1 MKASVKWIENLE
13 FVGVTEGGH
22 EIPMAGSARE
32 DGTKRGPSPMELT
45 LAAVGGC
52 SSIDVISILGK
63 SRQDVVDCVAEVE
76 GTRVDTTPRL
86 FSAIHMHFV
95 VSGHGLDPA
104 AVERAVRLSAEKY
117 CSVSLMLGKAV
128 DITHDFEIVE
138 AG

>member
-1 MKASVKWIENLE
+1 MKASVKWIDNLE
-13 FVGVTEGGH
+13 FVGLTESGH
-22 EIPMAGSARE
+22 EIPMAGSAQA
-32 DGTKRGPSPMELT
+32 DGTKSGPSPMELT

-52 SSIDVISILGK
+52 SSIDVISILKK
-63 SRQDVVDCVAEVE
+63 SRQDVIDCVAEVE
-76 GTRVDTTPRL
+76 GTRIDTTPRL

-104 AVERAVRLSAEKY
+104 AVERAISLSADKY

-138 AG
+138 VG